1 MDEWI
6 SRCLKNLY
14 KVRHS
19 ASFAQGVPGHLLSGG
34 QEDLGQGIPGETETG
49 CVRMAGL
56 SVAVREL
63 GAMHAL

>member
-34 QEDLGQGIPGETETG
+34 GRKTWGRGFQVSL
-49 CVRMAGL
+49 RR
-56 SVAVREL
+56 AV
-63 GAMHAL
+63 

>member
-1 MDEWI
+1 MP
-6 SRCLKNLY
+6 
-14 KVRHS
+14 
-19 ASFAQGVPGHLLSGG
+19 ALLRVSQATCCPGG